1 MKHSILRITGLSLAT
16 ALIATSAIA
25 QSPVD
30 IGLHHNGTMLE
41 VHVRPQSDFNGIFS
55 SLVYTIKWD
64 SNSGASLGDVT
75 QEQPSSQYIPT
86 AKSGDTHQVGTTNFQ
101 VFAGFGMAPMSS
113 ASAQWVAGEDYVI
126 AKIPVTG
133 NADFELINDSWTGE
147 VVNNASYYVALGG
160 ANRTG
165 IIYKSLATADE
176 DGVTILPNPSNGQFT
191 FSFSNNE
198 AMDVTI
204 ELVNTLGQTVMS
216 EEVRALNGPYR
227 KDVDLTSA
235 SSGLYYLKIKRGED
249 TTTHKVVIR

>member
-86 AKSGDTHQVGTTNFQ
+86 AKSGDTHQVGTTNYQ

-160 ANRTG
+160 ANKTG

-198 AMDVTI
+198 AM
-204 ELVNTLGQTVMS
+204 VNSLGQTVMS